1 MTRLTSDA
9 VIAAL
14 LAGAVILGVVIRG
27 LARLVDRPKN
37 PPPDKESHARYR

>member
-14 LAGAVILGVVIRG
+14 FAGAVLLGVVLRG
-27 LARLVDRPKN
+27 LGRLIDRPKN
-37 PPPDKESHARYR
+37 PPPDKESHAR